1 MSRIINLHLQ
11 QINPLVNKESKE
23 RFYKIF
29 GRIIKLNTISSEEG
43 DILHNELSLYPIVDS
58 KEFDISI
65 NYVSD
70 IKTEQAL
77 SNNPG
82 LNYLSSES
90 ILCKMGA
97 AKVKFCFQ
105 KERLKQIDFCID
117 QKSGLKASVQKWKSI
132 QYTSGKEA
140 IGQIFHELILVPMAF
155 LLEDISVVHSS
166 GIVNKKNEVVLFGGT
181 GGVGKTSLE
190 MTLCLE
196 HEYTFFND
204 DIAIIDSKGMCH
216 PNFSYPKIYGYN
228 LIGAPEL
235 KREIFDGLSQL
246 NKFHYAYRAL
256 KGASKVR
263 RRVEPGSFYG
273 RVYAESAK
281 ISSLVI
287 LFRSNVE
294 KIELES
300 ISVKKAA
307 KSNSLIMATE
317 YNVFFD
323 QVRWHQ
329 FNASALNRK
338 PFTTYQSLIEKN
350 TSNLEKGLQSIEKVY
365 LAHIPMQ
372 ISNDD
377 FKINMVAKLKEQG
390 II

>member
-1 MSRIINLHLQ
+1 M
-11 QINPLVNKESKE
+11 E
-23 RFYKIF
+23 RCYKIF
-29 GRIIKLNTISSEEG
+29 GKVIKLNTIKSTEG
-43 DILHNELSLYPIVDS
+43 DILHKELSLYPETNVS
-58 KEFDISI
+58 GFDISI
-65 NYVSD
+65 NYVAD
-70 IKTEQAL
+70 IKTEKVL

-105 KERLKQIDFCID
+105 EERLKQIDFSID
-117 QKSGLKASVQKWKSI
+117 HKSGLKASVEKWKSI
-132 QYTSGKEA
+132 QYTSGIEA
-140 IGQIFHELILVPMAF
+140 IGQIFHELVLVPMAF
-155 LLEDISVVHSS
+155 LLEDTSVVHSS
-166 GIVNKKNEVVLFGGT
+166 GIVNKQDEVVLFGGT

-196 HEYTFFND
+196 HEYKFFND

-228 LIGAPEL
+228 LLGAPEL
-235 KREIFDGLSQL
+235 KREIFDGLSQM

-263 RRVEPGSFYG
+263 RRVEPGAFYG
-273 RVYAESAK
+273 KVYDDSAK
-281 ISSLVI
+281 ISSIVI
-287 LFRSNVE
+287 LFRSSVE
-294 KIELES
+294 EIELES
-300 ISVKKAA
+300 IPVKKAA

-323 QVRWHQ
+323 QVRWHE

-338 PFTTYQSLIEKN
+338 PFTTYKSLIERN
-350 TSNLEKGLQSIEKVY
+350 TSNLEKGLQDIDKVY

-377 FKINMVAKLKEQG
+377 FKLKMVAKLKKEG